1 MTYTLQVP
9 ILFSETVR
17 AELMIFDDLSST
29 LDVGTEQALWDQLLQ
44 REITICLAVS
54 NRRSVLQRADRV
66 ILLKDGRI
74 KDVGRL
80 DEWSE

>member
-9 ILFSETVR
+9 ILFGETVR

-66 ILLKDGRI
+66 ILLKDGQI
-74 KDVGRL
+74 EVAGDLGMGRK
-80 DEWSE
+80 